1 MDTDSRKDGFVSD
14 LYLSFTINNLRHR
27 RSGWE
32 VVNKVMIS
40 VVADASDVQVCTSCM
55 ICDKSIPI
63 HFQDSVPRI
72 CSECKERIKNILY
85 PPEIRIPLDID
96 INQLLQ
102 HVSYNDAQL
111 GREK

>member
-1 MDTDSRKDGFVSD
+1 
-14 LYLSFTINNLRHR
+14 
-27 RSGWE
+27 
-32 VVNKVMIS
+32 MIS

-72 CSECKERIKNILY
+72 CSECKKRIKRILY
-85 PPEIRIPLDID
+85 PPEVHMNLNVEHLI
-96 INQLLQ
+96 Q
-102 HVSYNDAQL
+102 HVAYDDAQL

>member
-1 MDTDSRKDGFVSD
+1 MTND
-14 LYLSFTINNLRHR
+14 LPLPVTPDNLRHR

-72 CSECKERIKNILY
+72 CSECKKRIKRILY
-85 PPEIRIPLDID
+85 PPEVHMNLNVEHLI
-96 INQLLQ
+96 Q
-102 HVSYNDAQL
+102 HVAYDDAQL